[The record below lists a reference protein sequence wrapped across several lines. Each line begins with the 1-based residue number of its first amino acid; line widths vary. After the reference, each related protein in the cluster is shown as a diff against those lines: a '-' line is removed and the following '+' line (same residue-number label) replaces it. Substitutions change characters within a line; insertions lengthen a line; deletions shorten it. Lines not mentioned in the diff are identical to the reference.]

1 MPSSLE
7 AQVRVHT
14 EFVTQEELHKFFQA
28 KTDRYY
34 LVLEQDAKRPHFQAY
49 AKFKPNY
56 ENINSLRNQLKRIL
70 SGKGNGAYSITPIK
84 KSAEHLIAYLMKEP
98 NLIAHNLPQDLL
110 SKAGAMYE
118 EYQKVS
124 KDPHRP
130 IIEVLYD
137 QFPPRLDAYTQ
148 EEIIDILIRYFHKVG
163 KLQPDLY
170 MLRKYVNTICAKQ
183 DIDRYVRTTQE
194 EFKEK
199 FCSSMVLWKQGFFSQ
214 D

>member
-1 MPSSLE
+1 ME

-14 EFVTQEELHKFFQA
+14 EFISQVELHKFFQD

-34 LVLEQDAKRPHFQAY
+34 LVLEQDATRPHFQAY
-49 AKFKPNY
+49 AKFKPKY

-70 SGKGNGAYSITPIK
+70 TGKGNGVYSISPLK

-98 NLIAHNLPQDLL
+98 NLIAHNVPKDVL
-110 SKAGAMYE
+110 SKAEAMYE
-118 EYQKVS
+118 EYQKSS

-130 IIEVLYD
+130 IIELLYD
-137 QFPPRLDAYTQ
+137 QCPPKLNAYTQ
-148 EEIIDILIRYFHKVG
+148 DEIIDIIIRYFHKVNR
-163 KLQPDLY
+163 LQPDLY
-170 MLRKYVNTICAKQ
+170 MLKKYVNTICAKM

-199 FCSSMVLWKQGFFSQ
+199 FCSSMVMWKSPEFFSQ